1 MKISAVIIAFNEEE
15 NIAGAV
21 ESVVWADEI
30 LVVDSESTDETR
42 TIAESLGAKV
52 LAKKMAGIF

>member
-30 LVVDSESTDETR
+30 FRLNNIEVESPTKD
-42 TIAESLGAKV
+42 K
-52 LAKKMAGIF
+52 